1 MVIRSGKSKDRQRNG
16 QKKKDIKGQTII
28 YRALHR
34 KLKIAVHLQYLSL
47 SMPDLQ
53 NDLLIKYENLFI
65 SRE

>member
-1 MVIRSGKSKDRQRNG
+1 MVIRSRKSKDRQRNG
-16 QKKKDIKGQTII
+16 QKKKPKGQTMI

-34 KLKIAVHLQYLSL
+34 KLKIAVHLHYLSL
-47 SMPDLQ
+47 FMPDLQ

>member
-1 MVIRSGKSKDRQRNG
+1 M
-16 QKKKDIKGQTII
+16 I
-28 YRALHR
+28 YKTPHR